1 ERRLGN
7 SSHGPPTEAEARK
20 LYVVLR
26 NATEPDS
33 TKLKN
38 TFCAWQI
45 AQSIL
50 FAMRAGPVI
59 EISTKLCPPPRGGE
73 AACSQVINEIML
85 MFWNVGKFI
94 AAAATNC
101 IAGLNVA
108 AGCALG
114 SLNLVS
120 AFSATGSV
128 TSALA
133 MRVCTDLRGRKRN
146 ITEQR
151 INRDW
156 VPVTKLNPFKLGTV
170 KGSSG
175 DQATRGKSCT
185 H

>member
-1 ERRLGN
+1 MGN
-7 SSHGPPTEAEARK
+7 SSHDQPAEAEARK

-26 NATEPDS
+26 NTTEPDS
-33 TKLKN
+33 TKLEPGCSWVGSRGVVFGKRALSRGFPTNPRKLKN

-50 FAMRAGPVI
+50 FAMRAGPLI
-59 EISTKLCPPPRGGE
+59 EMSTKLCPPPRGGE

-101 IAGLNVA
+101 ITGLNVA

-128 TSALA
+128 TSAL
-133 MRVCTDLRGRKRN
+133 
-146 ITEQR
+146 
-151 INRDW
+151 
-156 VPVTKLNPFKLGTV
+156 VTL
-170 KGSSG
+170 S
-175 DQATRGKSCT
+175 
-185 H
+185 